1 MVDGTLFVI
10 RAGQT
15 QCDDVQAALDVLG
28 RDRLLG
34 VVLNGVEPTGAKS
47 YYYGDP
53 RTETR

>member
-15 QCDDVQAALDVLG
+15 QCADVQAALDVLG

-34 VVLNGVEPTGAKS
+34 VVLNGVQQAGAKS
-47 YYYGDP
+47 YYYGDTRPEP
-53 RTETR
+53 R